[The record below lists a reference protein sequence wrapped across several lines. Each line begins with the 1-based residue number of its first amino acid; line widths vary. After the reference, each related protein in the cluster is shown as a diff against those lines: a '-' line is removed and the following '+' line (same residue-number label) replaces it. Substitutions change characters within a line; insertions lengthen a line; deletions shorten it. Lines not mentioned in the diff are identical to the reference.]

1 MANSKTAISAAACLL
16 LCQGTAAE
24 NAVPLML
31 QSFELISETVSSS
44 KDTPGNP
51 PTLIRRYQLE
61 EGDLVE
67 LVHSVASDGHLLLKA
82 SEQSKDI
89 LAKMDRYCSRLGGEV
104 NLTSIAKFT
113 PETRTLLS
121 CGKSG

>member
-16 LCQGTAAE
+16 LCQGAAAE
-24 NAVPLML
+24 NTLPLGP
-31 QSFELISETVSSS
+31 QSFELISETVLSSN
-44 KDTPGNP
+44 DTPGRT

-61 EGDLVE
+61 DGQRVD
-67 LVHSVASDGHLLLKA
+67 LVHSVAPDGHLLLKA
-82 SEQSKDI
+82 SEQSKDT
-89 LAKMDRYCSRLGGEV
+89 LSKMDRHCSRLGGEV
-104 NLTSIAKFT
+104 ILTSTTKFP